1 MSSAI
6 LSAIRRVVVGV
17 AAAIVASSLLIRR
30 HRPDEGIPTSSQAP
44 LFSGSLGVDL
54 YITSPPDEDDL
65 YQQVCGPWP
74 SSPVDCNEGNP
85 AVM

>member
-17 AAAIVASSLLIRR
+17 AAAIVASSLLIRCR
-30 HRPDEGIPTSSQAP
+30 RPDEGILTSSQAP
-44 LFSGSLGVDL
+44 LFLGTSGVDL

-65 YQQVCGPWP
+65 YQQVCRPWP
-74 SSPVDCNEGNP
+74 SSPVDCDEGNP